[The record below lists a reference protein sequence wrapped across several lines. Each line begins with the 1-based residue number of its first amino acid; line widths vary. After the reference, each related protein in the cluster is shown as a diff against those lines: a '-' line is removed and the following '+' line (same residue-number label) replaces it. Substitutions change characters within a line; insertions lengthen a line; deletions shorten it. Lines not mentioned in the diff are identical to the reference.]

1 MVPRA
6 AKPSLRGVRYRPT
19 PILKRDALE
28 RPRRIILHAGMP
40 PCISMIVFKSTYVLI
55 STIQPQRTTLQVFGS
70 NRPSGRLADLELNA
84 RDFHVAQS
92 LDLML
97 SLNRSTL
104 TLDELSRELASPRV
118 EAAYSSP
125 SISSAKR
132 LNQLNLKK
140 SPRLSLRL

>member
-1 MVPRA
+1 VVPRA
-6 AKPSLRGVRYRPT
+6 AKPSLRSVRYRPT

-40 PCISMIVFKSTYVLI
+40 PCISMIVFKLTYVLI
-55 STIQPQRTTLQVFGS
+55 STIQPQRTTLQVFCS

-92 LDLML
+92 LDLTL

-125 SISSAKR
+125 SISIAKR

-140 SPRLSLRL
+140 VPD

>member
-104 TLDELSRELASPRV
+104 TLDELSGELASPRV

-125 SISSAKR
+125 SISIAKR

-140 SPRLSLRL
+140 VPD